1 MNDLLVVFGYAFPF
15 ILAAGLAA
23 GLVAIGASV
32 LNAPR
37 IAVYPFLAVMLLV
50 TGNSY
55 GALEATR
62 SIYSRGAGVLFFSLM
77 SWALLVAWMWM
88 KVANGFARQRAVECN
103 LIVWFAAWVL
113 LIFGNVLVG
122 AVLGVPIEDSLSPS
136 GLSNLIWM
144 ILLVLLLL
152 NGFRTTHALKELS
165 KFILL
170 LGLGRA
176 LFGLVRWAAF
186 GGDPANAYANRH
198 GLHLKL
204 TFFDI
209 NDNLTCCLALVLAVL
224 HLAKRTDLAKEV
236 FWRAVCWAVVVAAP
250 LCIVLSFR
258 RTAWI
263 GVVLAGLFVLI
274 FVPRF
279 VRWLIVGLGAPVAL
293 IGIAYAASKRLSETK
308 GATGLSSFFFEFQ
321 SSGIG
326 PISARALE
334 LQLAWADIVKHP
346 LLGLG
351 TWGGYSG
358 ARLISWQEGAGGTF
372 LHSGVLHVAMKS
384 GLVGTVILLGML
396 YAFGRFCWRRRQT
409 LTAEQLPLFVAGA
422 AGMLFLV
429 PDLLIGT
436 PIPQL
441 RTMLMYGL
449 CLGLP
454 YVAAGAQ
461 TAASLQPASP
471 VQLARSAAPA

>member
-1 MNDLLVVFGYAFPF
+1 MNDLLVVFAYAVPF
-15 ILAAGLAA
+15 LIAAGLAL
-23 GLVAIGASV
+23 GFVAVGASV
-32 LNAPR
+32 LSAPR
-37 IAVYPFLAVMLLV
+37 LAVYPFLAVMLLV

-77 SWALLVAWMWM
+77 SWALLCAWLWV
-88 KVANGFARQRAVECN
+88 KVANGFARERAAQCN
-103 LIVWFAAWVL
+103 LTAWFAAWVL
-113 LIFGNVLVG
+113 LIIGNVLVG
-122 AVLGVPIEDSLSPS
+122 ALLGVSIEDSLSPS
-136 GLSNLIWM
+136 GLSNLVWM

-152 NGFRTTHALKELS
+152 NGFRTTSTLKELS
-165 KFILL
+165 KFVLL

-209 NDNLTCCLALVLAVL
+209 NDNLVCCLALVIAVL
-224 HLAKRTDLAKEV
+224 HLARRSDLAKDV
-236 FWRAVCWAVVVAAP
+236 FWRAICWAVVVVAP

-263 GVVLAGLFVLI
+263 GVVLAGMFVLI

-279 VRWLIVGLGAPVAL
+279 VRWLIVGFGAPIAL
-293 IGIAYAASKRLSETK
+293 VGIAYAASKRLSETK

-384 GLVGTVILLGML
+384 GLLGTLILFGML
-396 YAFGRFCWRRRQT
+396 FAFGSFCWRRRSS
-409 LTAEQLPLFVAGA
+409 LTEEQIPLFVAGA
-422 AGMLFLV
+422 SGMLFMV

-449 CLGLP
+449 CLALP
-454 YVAAGAQ
+454 YVAAGARQ
-461 TAASLQPASP
+461 AGAVTSARPMPVPGPAATA
-471 VQLARSAAPA
+471 

>member
-1 MNDLLVVFGYAFPF
+1 MSDLLVVFAYAVPF
-15 ILAAGLAA
+15 LFAAGL
-23 GLVAIGASV
+23 GLGFVAIGASV

-37 IAVYPFLAVMLLV
+37 LAVYPFLAVMLLV

-62 SIYSRGAGVLFFSLM
+62 SVYSRGAGLLFFSVM
-77 SWALLVAWMWM
+77 SWALLFAWGWV
-88 KVANGFARQRAVECN
+88 KVANGFARQRAAECN
-103 LIVWFAAWVL
+103 LTAWFAAWVL
-113 LIFGNVLVG
+113 LIIGNALVG
-122 AVLGVPIEDSLSPS
+122 ALLGISLEDSLSPA

-152 NGFRTTHALKELS
+152 NGFRTTAAVRELS
-165 KFILL
+165 QFVLL

-176 LFGLVRWAAF
+176 VFGLARWAAF

-209 NDNLTCCLALVLAVL
+209 NDNLVCCLALVVAVICLAR
-224 HLAKRTDLAKEV
+224 RTDLIKDV
-236 FWRAVCWAVVVAAP
+236 FWRAVCWAVVLAAP

-258 RTAWI
+258 RTSWI

-274 FVPRF
+274 FVPRI
-279 VRWLIVGLGAPVAL
+279 VRWLIVGFGAPVAL
-293 IGIAYAASKRLSETK
+293 VGIAYAAAKRLSQTK
-308 GATGLSSFFFEFQ
+308 GATGLDSFFFEFQ
-321 SSGIG
+321 SSGVG

-346 LLGLG
+346 FLGLG

-358 ARLISWQEGAGGTF
+358 ARLISWQEGSGGTF

-384 GLVGTVILLGML
+384 GLVGTLILVGML
-396 YAFGRFCWRRRQT
+396 VAFGSFCWRRRQ
-409 LTAEQLPLFVAGA
+409 AVAVEQLPLFVAGA
-422 AGMLFLV
+422 AGMLFLL
-429 PDLLIGT
+429 PDLLLGT

-449 CLGLP
+449 CLALP
-454 YVAAGAQ
+454 YVAAGARQ
-461 TAASLQPASP
+461 AAAPSPIRPVPMPGTAA
-471 VQLARSAAPA
+471 AA